1 MFHWNQ
7 GYSTEK
13 EARWISLKPRV
24 FDWEGGLRPLLSR
37 NPWFQW
43 NHPASSSV
51 ETLGFNEITF
61 SFNFWTLKNH
71 ETANLLLK
79 FLRNRQ
85 KERFPFKTL
94 SVYLRFHDFLGVQK
108 LKLKV
113 VSLKPRVS
121 TEKEGRW
128 FHWNQGFR
136 LRRRLGGFIE
146 TKGFDWEGGRRPSFS
161 VEYPWFQWI
170 PPNLLLSWIPLV
182 SMKSTCPPSQSN
194 TLGFYEIYI

>member
-1 MFHWNQ
+1 M
-7 GYSTEK
+7 
-13 EARWISLKPRV
+13 V
-24 FDWEGGLRPLLSR
+24 LLSAPNR
-37 NPWFQW
+37 EPPSASIYYFHLSFKRKPHIFFFWRFQW
-43 NHPASSSV
+43 N
-51 ETLGFNEITF
+51 FNSI
-61 SFNFWTLKNH
+61 S
-71 ETANLLLK
+71 AVS
-79 FLRNRQ
+79 
-85 KERFPFKTL
+85 RFF
-94 SVYLRFHDFLGVQK
+94 GVQK

-121 TEKEGRW
+121 TEKEDRW

-194 TLGFYEIYI
+194 TLGFNEIHL